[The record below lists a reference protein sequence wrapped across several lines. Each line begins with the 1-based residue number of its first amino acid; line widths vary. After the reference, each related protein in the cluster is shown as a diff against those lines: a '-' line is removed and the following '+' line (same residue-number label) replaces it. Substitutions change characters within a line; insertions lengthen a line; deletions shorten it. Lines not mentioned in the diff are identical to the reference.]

1 MTPPDLTA
9 LRAPDE
15 AAAQERAWPAVREA
29 FAARERV
36 PVRRHWRTPV
46 LAAAAVALVAAAA
59 TPPGQAVAGFV
70 RDRIVRD
77 APRATAPQPLATR
90 TPGRLLLTT
99 PAGVWMLRGDGSG
112 RLLGGYGAAT
122 WSPNGLFVGVA
133 RGDTLAAVEPD
144 TGTVR
149 WRLETPGPVSDVRWA
164 PRDGFRIA
172 YRAGGLL
179 RVVNGDGT
187 GDRVLARTS
196 GAVAPAWRPGSHVLA
211 FADGAGHLV
220 MRDVDRVGARVVPAP
235 AGLTAL
241 AYAPDGTLLAAG
253 AGGVVTVPRSE
264 PRRTVVPAPVEAV
277 ATSPAAPHELVAL
290 RPDGT
295 VHRVRV
301 DGTGDRLVAT
311 VPGATALAWSPDA
324 RTILVAAG
332 GRDRWHLI
340 DAAGGRDRVLE
351 HVAGRLD
358 PDGLGTAAFP
368 ALAGWCC

>member
-1 MTPPDLTA
+1 MTPLDLTT
-9 LRAPDE
+9 LRAPHE
-15 AAAQERAWPAVREA
+15 AAAEERAWPAVREA

-46 LAAAAVALVAAAA
+46 VAAAAVALVAAAA

-77 APRATAPQPLATR
+77 ARRGTAPEPLATR

-99 PAGVWMLRGDGSG
+99 PAGVWILRGDGSG

-122 WSPNGLFVGVA
+122 WSPNGLFVAVA

-172 YRAGGLL
+172 YRTGVQL

-187 GDRVLARTS
+187 GDRLLARTS
-196 GAVAPAWRPGSHVLA
+196 GAVAPEWRPASHVLA
-211 FADGAGHLV
+211 FADGAGRIGIV
-220 MRDVDRVGARVVPAP
+220 DVDRGSPRYRPAP
-235 AGLTAL
+235 PGLTAL
-241 AYAPDGTLLAAG
+241 AYAPDGTLLATG
-253 AGGVVTVPRSE
+253 ARGVVTVPRSG
-264 PRRTVVPAPVEAV
+264 PGRTVLAGPVRVV

-290 RPDGT
+290 RPGGA
-295 VHRVRV
+295 VHRVRA
-301 DGTGDRLVAT
+301 DGTGDRVVAT
-311 VPGATALAWSPDA
+311 VPGATALAWAPDA
-324 RTILVAAG
+324 RTILVAEA
-332 GRDRWHLI
+332 GRDRWHLL
-340 DAAGGRDRVLE
+340 DAASGRDRVLE
-351 HVAGRLD
+351 HIAGRLD
-358 PDGLGTAAFP
+358 PDGLGAAAFP
-368 ALAGWCC
+368 AAVGWCC

>member
-1 MTPPDLTA
+1 MTPLDLTT

-36 PVRRHWRTPV
+36 PARRHWRAPV

-77 APRATAPQPLATR
+77 APRRPTPEPLATR

-99 PAGVWMLRGDGSG
+99 PAGVWILRGDGSG

-122 WSPNGLFVGVA
+122 WSPNGLFVAVA

-172 YRAGGLL
+172 YRTGAQL

-187 GDRVLARTS
+187 GDRLLARTS
-196 GAVAPAWRPGSHVLA
+196 GAVAPEWRPASHVLA
-211 FADGAGHLV
+211 FADGAGRIGIV
-220 MRDVDRVGARVVPAP
+220 DVDRGSPRYRPAP
-235 AGLTAL
+235 PGLTAL
-241 AYAPDGTLLAAG
+241 AYAPDGTLLATG
-253 AGGVVTVPRSE
+253 ARGVVTVPRSG
-264 PRRTVVPAPVEAV
+264 PGRTVAAPVRVV

-290 RPDGT
+290 RPDGA
-295 VHRVRV
+295 VHRVRA
-301 DGTGDRLVAT
+301 DGTGDRVVAT
-311 VPGATALAWSPDA
+311 VPGATALAWAPDA
-324 RTILVAAG
+324 RTILVAEA

-340 DAAGGRDRVLE
+340 DAASGRDRVLE
-351 HVAGRLD
+351 HIAGRLD
-358 PDGLGTAAFP
+358 PDGLGAAAFP
-368 ALAGWCC
+368 AAVGWCC